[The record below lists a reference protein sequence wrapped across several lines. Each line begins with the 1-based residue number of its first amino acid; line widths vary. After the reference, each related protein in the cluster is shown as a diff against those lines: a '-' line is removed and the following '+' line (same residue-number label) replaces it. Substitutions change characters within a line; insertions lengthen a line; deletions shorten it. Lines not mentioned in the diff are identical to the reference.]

1 MHLPKV
7 KNWKKLGFLLVL
19 VSVCLAGRAQ
29 IYPVQVSTQLTPPY
43 DVYLP
48 DYASPG
54 GEKLRIVL
62 LQRDLTI
69 QGYRL
74 RFEMKIQVNGL
85 TIMQTSKSAMP
96 PPITLQPGI
105 PTVLGGTDLNWYV
118 QPQNLEFGGGYS
130 ASTYEQTRALPEGPV
145 TITFTAY
152 DYVRSDVQVSLPS
165 STFFYATLN
174 NPPLLNYPACGMAI
188 PSITPQFLN
197 FNWLPQNTSS
207 PNSALQTNYIF
218 SLWQVL
224 PAGYSYQDIV
234 QSAQPLFTTTVQ
246 QPNFVYGPAQPM
258 LVPGQQ
264 YAWRVQAVDASGRDI
279 FGNNGYSQTCN
290 FTYSGDSSQ
299 GIVNYPV
306 IQINAVSAG
315 SAQGK
320 AWWSGNNDSSLAAS
334 GYTQYELYYHK
345 SQGNYDWDTAIVSD
359 TMYRLFNLEPATSY
373 ECRLQGYKGGSYGP
387 YSGVVSFTTDS
398 VKSVSCTA
406 PVSMLNPSSGQPL
419 ASATPG
425 MTLTYGPWNV
435 QLLTVQ
441 PLGGPGQF
449 KGTCSVTVPFMG
461 GMSFNASFT
470 SLTIDDSR
478 NVTAGTINFLSQG
491 TQAWIDSSINNQMGG
506 SMYGKVV
513 SGTDATNVTVPVSLA
528 NLTQLPVSDSTDG
541 SITSFTIP
549 GTPPIIVQ
557 VDDDMQE
564 VTIKDSTGSTYALDN
579 QGNLTQLT
587 LADGSVQSFF
597 ANPQNV
603 ASLDTL
609 ATGMGVVN
617 FVDTKG
623 ATFAFDSWKPFYAQA
638 SAILTGQYE
647 KLTGGPG
654 NYYVPQ
660 KAIGAGA
667 SDIVGLDIDLPDNM
681 DEDSLVFAT
690 GKGVRLI
697 WDPTDYNLNLLGGPA
712 ADAQEIYA
720 LYPKPGGG
728 YYSLGKLLLSAY
740 EEQDFTAVL
749 VPVMDGNGNTPVIDA
764 QHYSDSLNSI
774 YNKVNVNWTVQVMA
788 PYTDTSWDNDKNA
801 LLTMSGSSFLSNSL
815 VGEPAALVKNYTNSQ
830 GSLDNTKKYIFI
842 LNSAS
847 GSTGEIGSLQGD
859 MPRGTQ
865 YGFIFLNGN
874 TAAGEDPAVTVA
886 HELGHGQFNLEH
898 TFSGDIA
905 LGGEGATSAW
915 PNLMDYQVG
924 NYLHLYKYQ
933 WNQIHQPGQVLGIFE
948 NDSAAMSVATISGN
962 AWENFNPL
970 PPTATDPTFI
980 VADGIVL
987 MFNGVDNVVQ
997 KPDGTFDIT
1006 IGGTTVN
1013 YTELNDAKTRAF
1025 KYLYITSKLPPGV
1038 TEQNGEQLFTGLSSQ
1053 YSLNTKYFTVSQK
1066 YTQLHTKK
1074 YWNLLLK
1081 RTDVDRT
1088 TALAIANVLEKYSPQ
1103 LLAAFQDYQQQTSA
1117 QCTYFDISNTQIQ
1130 YTDCWGTLLKAL
1142 QDYLN
1147 GAVTANASLI
1157 QEINKVPINRD
1168 SVYSKFAALTK
1179 ANYCAFGASDRLL
1192 LLSYLVTGSMT
1203 GSYFTSGSEVYAI
1216 DILENGST
1224 DSISALL
1231 KGLASL
1237 PVAMNDPNATPAL
1250 SNVSLMSN
1258 LDKAVDDGIFGI
1270 GGNNY
1275 TTMMTVIKDLVQQSP
1290 DFQSRINAM
1299 VADIGNR
1306 VVEVG
1311 VPANWNTEGMTTV
1324 NTADFAGA
1332 KKDQFTFNLAQ
1343 VVGSHVGVEIDGVPN
1358 AGGMTVDNLVPVAGS
1373 DRVLG
1378 MFDLVLVRSNLNI
1391 NLTYEALGSPSGTLT
1406 AVPAL
1411 MLKYLLKKQL
1421 NQDIQDG
1428 VFITLDMAGMAT
1440 GVGELGA
1447 AITVAADTKTA
1458 IDAVRVGVRA
1468 FTLANSAG
1476 NFLLHSST
1484 DLQGTKFAAVV
1495 NASNLL
1501 MAGMG
1506 VQKMIQGGA
1515 TILPQAVAATQNL
1528 VMNVKQQLFTTF
1540 LAAAFRA
1547 QVALTD
1553 IDGVPVSASAADLIS
1568 LRTQLVNE
1576 VEAAGAVSW
1585 LQAVQDQFLDIPT
1598 LKGLQGQV
1606 PTGSKLTGL
1615 SMSAFATSGLMVPQY
1630 LDGQIKDLL
1639 ASIMANGDANG
1650 SITEQIID
1658 LMMEAKGYQ
1667 KLIGK
1672 YNGSNGFDG
1681 VYIPIGDDIATTKD
1695 IIIMES
1701 KQFKQGVLA
1710 DFDDIAGTNYA
1721 EAKGVTLSGPSK
1733 TTQLPGQM
1741 SQKWIAYVAGK
1752 LSKDPSTAELG
1763 DAITKALATNPGIIT
1778 KFVNAVDKS
1787 SGNTYFLKLDPVNY

>member
-145 TITFTAY
+145 SITFTAY

-188 PSITPQFLN
+188 PQITPQFLN
-197 FNWLPQNTSS
+197 FSWLPQNTSS

-299 GIVNYPV
+299 GIINYPA

-315 SAQGK
+315 AAQGK
-320 AWWSGNNDSSLAAS
+320 AWWSGNNDSSLAAL

-359 TMYRLFNLEPATSY
+359 TLYRMFNLEPATSY

-387 YSGVVSFTTDS
+387 YSEVVSFTTDS

-419 ASATPG
+419 ASASPG

-449 KGTCSVTVPFMG
+449 KGTCSVTVPFMA
-461 GMSFNASFT
+461 GMSFNASFS

-491 TQAWIDSSINNQMGG
+491 LQSWIDSSINNQMGG

-513 SGTDATNVTVPVSLA
+513 SGTDVTNVTVPVSLA
-528 NLTQLPVSDSTDG
+528 NITQLPVTDSTDG
-541 SITSFTIP
+541 SISSFTIP
-549 GTPPIIVQ
+549 GTPPIVVQ

-564 VTIKDSTGSTYALDN
+564 VTIKDSTGNTYALDN

-597 ANPQNV
+597 GNPRNV

-609 ATGMGVVN
+609 ATGMGVVD

-623 ATFAFDSWKPFYAQA
+623 ATFAFDSWKPLYAQA

-749 VPVMDGNGNTPVIDA
+749 VPVMGADGKVPSIDP
-764 QHYSDSLNSI
+764 QQYEDSLNSI
-774 YNKVNVNWTVQVMA
+774 YNKVNVFWTVTTDSLYA
-788 PYTDTSWDNDKNA
+788 DTSWDTNKDG
-801 LLTMSGSSFLSNSL
+801 LLTMTGSSFLSNSL
-815 VGEPAALVKNYTNSQ
+815 KGEPATLMSNYMAARPMDKTKPYLFVLNNY
-830 GSLDNTKKYIFI
+830 GGNTGDPGG
-842 LNSAS
+842 AA
-847 GSTGEIGSLQGD
+847 GD
-859 MPRGTQ
+859 MPRGQQ
-865 YGFIFLNGN
+865 YGFIFLDQSGTPAQ
-874 TAAGEDPAVTVA
+874 TAVAIA

-898 TFSGDIA
+898 TFSGDIG
-905 LGGEGATSAW
+905 LGQGATTAY
-915 PNLMDYQVG
+915 PNLMDYVPG
-924 NYLHLYKYQ
+924 NYRHLYKYQ
-933 WNQIHQPGQVLGIFE
+933 WNQVHQPGQVLGIFE
-948 NDSAAMSVATISGN
+948 SDKAGQTVVGN
-962 AWENFNPL
+962 IAIFAPFKNSQGYTFMTPGGEPFTLPASTQSLTLGDIADFKDAKASQIGNIPQGALQNF
-970 PPTATDPTFI
+970 
-980 VADGIVL
+980 V
-987 MFNGVDNVVQ
+987 
-997 KPDGTFDIT
+997 
-1006 IGGTTVN
+1006 IGGVTYSAYSSSD
-1013 YTELNDAKTRAF
+1013 YTQF
-1025 KYLYITSKLPPGV
+1025 LYYANASG
-1038 TEQNGEQLFTGLSSQ
+1038 
-1053 YSLNTKYFTVSQK
+1053 QK
-1066 YTQLHTKK
+1066 YTDTLTNKLMAAEKGLKQAIVGYPCINSDPTSNTVSVMLYGQQITLADSSWNRIGSGSYLGDGQFNNAILETEFSNFNLGSQQGQFLVAQTKVN
-1074 YWNLLLK
+1074 YSQGWNSAE
-1081 RTDVDRT
+1081 V
-1088 TALAIANVLEKYSPQ
+1088 
-1103 LLAAFQDYQQQTSA
+1103 QDYMSKNVSCALGMNQFVMQTANLIFRYPGAYTILSTCKSMAVPVFNPNSTVGDFWGYKYNCQQFMQALIAVINSESNVDALIQAQNDPDKLQTILSQFCGESAYSTLAVASREHILSVLTSASSPSSYQTSLLYTVSATPKSDA
-1117 QCTYFDISNTQIQ
+1117 QQLYSFFAANGTIVQKLILNVTSGDNGIYLNAALLNLFANSSSNAPFTIVPTEDNMKVIQ
-1130 YTDCWGTLLKAL
+1130 YDATIEVYGNSYFFDYTLDADDQHISVQELAVPRKITNPSYQLDQNGYHVYLYNPTDMVEVAFGSDFSINGQLMFRSGTIVKMPAFAL
-1142 QDYLN
+1142 YFLVEQQISADAAKRL
-1147 GAVTANASLI
+1147 
-1157 QEINKVPINRD
+1157 R
-1168 SVYSKFAALTK
+1168 AAL
-1179 ANYCAFGASDRLL
+1179 DV
-1192 LLSYLVTGSMT
+1192 LV
-1203 GSYFTSGSEVYAI
+1203 
-1216 DILENGST
+1216 
-1224 DSISALL
+1224 
-1231 KGLASL
+1231 
-1237 PVAMNDPNATPAL
+1237 
-1250 SNVSLMSN
+1250 
-1258 LDKAVDDGIFGI
+1258 
-1270 GGNNY
+1270 
-1275 TTMMTVIKDLVQQSP
+1275 
-1290 DFQSRINAM
+1290 
-1299 VADIGNR
+1299 
-1306 VVEVG
+1306 
-1311 VPANWNTEGMTTV
+1311 
-1324 NTADFAGA
+1324 
-1332 KKDQFTFNLAQ
+1332 
-1343 VVGSHVGVEIDGVPN
+1343 VVG
-1358 AGGMTVDNLVPVAGS
+1358 GGW
-1373 DRVLG
+1373 
-1378 MFDLVLVRSNLNI
+1378 
-1391 NLTYEALGSPSGTLT
+1391 
-1406 AVPAL
+1406 
-1411 MLKYLLKKQL
+1411 
-1421 NQDIQDG
+1421 
-1428 VFITLDMAGMAT
+1428 
-1440 GVGELGA
+1440 ELGA
-1447 AITVAADTKTA
+1447 AKTVGGVLFGTLDALTASADLYLNVAGGEQSIINISSNPAQAKEILDNYGTIVNLYYTFRMGQG
-1458 IDAVRVGVRA
+1458 AVALGKSLAGFVSTYKSGIG
-1468 FTLANSAG
+1468 TLANDVDKAFAVGTPQRTVVDDLEEMAANSGAAPAQAVG
-1476 NFLLHSST
+1476 SIFKHVCTSGAVITYDARMGTFLIGSFT
-1484 DLQGTKFAAVV
+1484 DDLQYILEELNYPKIDNVDFTFPVPAGQKFNLLNISDQAYTYWAANGGFFTKVNGPWIDAAVAQQADIVVVSDVKMVYDPKTNQLTGFGKEV
-1495 NASNLL
+1495 NRLEWSHGYRYNPATK
-1501 MAGMG
+1501 MMVPPAEAG
-1506 VQKMIQGGA
+1506 
-1515 TILPQAVAATQNL
+1515 
-1528 VMNVKQQLFTTF
+1528 
-1540 LAAAFRA
+1540 
-1547 QVALTD
+1547 
-1553 IDGVPVSASAADLIS
+1553 S
-1568 LRTQLVNE
+1568 L
-1576 VEAAGAVSW
+1576 
-1585 LQAVQDQFLDIPT
+1585 PT
-1598 LKGLQGQV
+1598 LTQQ
-1606 PTGSKLTGL
+1606 SD
-1615 SMSAFATSGLMVPQY
+1615 Y
-1630 LDGQIKDLL
+1630 I
-1639 ASIMANGDANG
+1639 
-1650 SITEQIID
+1650 
-1658 LMMEAKGYQ
+1658 Q
-1667 KLIGK
+1667 KL
-1672 YNGSNGFDG
+1672 N
-1681 VYIPIGDDIATTKD
+1681 
-1695 IIIMES
+1695 
-1701 KQFKQGVLA
+1701 
-1710 DFDDIAGTNYA
+1710 
-1721 EAKGVTLSGPSK
+1721 
-1733 TTQLPGQM
+1733 
-1741 SQKWIAYVAGK
+1741 
-1752 LSKDPSTAELG
+1752 
-1763 DAITKALATNPGIIT
+1763 
-1778 KFVNAVDKS
+1778 
-1787 SGNTYFLKLDPVNY
+1787 